1 MWETQVWSPGW
12 EEGNGNPPQY
22 SCLENPMDG
31 GAWQATVH
39 GGVVT
44 KSLTR
49 LNDFTFKHSGLSE
62 QLPELSVL
70 VSFPGYVPCISQA
83 LCSISPG
90 KKQISVFWNTW
101 YTLFASS
108 PRTLKTGTLLCSA
121 GKILRRGR
129 IDLVGLLRIYVI
141 FWINN
146 IFFNQFFLW

>member
-1 MWETQVWSPGW
+1 MIPGLGRRKWQPTPVFLPGKSHGWRSLAGYSPWG
-12 EEGNGNPPQY
+12 
-22 SCLENPMDG
+22 
-31 GAWQATVH
+31 

-49 LNDFTFKHSGLSE
+49 RNDFTFKHSGLSE

-108 PRTLKTGTLLCSA
+108 PRTLKAGTLLCSA

-141 FWINN
+141 F
-146 IFFNQFFLW
+146 